1 MPCAI
6 NGFTQDAF
14 AWAGKFLNITW
25 ITHHLDWESRF
36 CSLPKFSNSFF
47 DQTRNESFTTEDS
60 IHNELS
66 TNVNHKTV
74 LHLKLQTLGA
84 LRSCRLIS
92 QLPRFMKPRYLIT
105 KMMFSGHG
113 TLCSVCDFHVP
124 VKSVRIRSQS
134 LSWMDNSIR
143 WKMNLRYKLFK
154 TAICNKDQN
163 IYARYK
169 RVRNEI
175 TSELRKATSR
185 YFNEKIASVRSA
197 AAYWNLIAEATNP
210 QLEEAKLVL

>member
-1 MPCAI
+1 
-6 NGFTQDAF
+6 
-14 AWAGKFLNITW
+14 
-25 ITHHLDWESRF
+25 
-36 CSLPKFSNSFF
+36 
-47 DQTRNESFTTEDS
+47 
-60 IHNELS
+60 
-66 TNVNHKTV
+66 
-74 LHLKLQTLGA
+74 
-84 LRSCRLIS
+84 
-92 QLPRFMKPRYLIT
+92 MKPRYLIT

-113 TLCSVCDFHVP
+113 TLCSVCDFHAP
-124 VKSVRIRSQS
+124 VKRVRIRSQS

-175 TSELRKATSR
+175 TSELRKAKSR

-197 AAYWNLIAEATNP
+197 AELNR
-210 QLEEAKLVL
+210 